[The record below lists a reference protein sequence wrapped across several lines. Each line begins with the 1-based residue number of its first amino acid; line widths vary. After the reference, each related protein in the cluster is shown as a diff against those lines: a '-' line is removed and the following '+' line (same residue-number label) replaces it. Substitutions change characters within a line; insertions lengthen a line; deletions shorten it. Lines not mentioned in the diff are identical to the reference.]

1 MSKIDKEKLNSI
13 LDNKIL
19 TDLISGN
26 LPYIKERITR
36 EKNIEDIKEDL
47 ECLDLFYTSIMGLI
61 ESYGYKEVHI
71 GHKNMKFITEDGEEL
86 YHFENDSEGIS
97 YDDDVELEEEE

>member
-1 MSKIDKEKLNSI
+1 
-13 LDNKIL
+13 
-19 TDLISGN
+19 
-26 LPYIKERITR
+26 
-36 EKNIEDIKEDL
+36 
-47 ECLDLFYTSIMGLI
+47 MGLI

>member
-36 EKNIEDIKEDL
+36 EKI
-47 ECLDLFYTSIMGLI
+47 
-61 ESYGYKEVHI
+61 
-71 GHKNMKFITEDGEEL
+71 
-86 YHFENDSEGIS
+86 
-97 YDDDVELEEEE
+97 